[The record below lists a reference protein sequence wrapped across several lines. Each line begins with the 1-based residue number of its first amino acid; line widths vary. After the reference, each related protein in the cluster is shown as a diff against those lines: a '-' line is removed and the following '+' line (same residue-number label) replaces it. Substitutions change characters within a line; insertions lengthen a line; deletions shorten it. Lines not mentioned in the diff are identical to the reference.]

1 MHSIIL
7 TVHNKGWLI
16 GDVIQGIKDNTVD
29 EYELIVVVDGCSD
42 ESETVVKECVQGIK
56 NYTVLFA
63 DDVFETKANNIG
75 LKQAVGDKVII
86 VQDDMLIR
94 EYGWNMRMEKP
105 FIAFNDVF
113 AVTARTAHNWVKN
126 PNSIHYGMKEDL
138 DNCWCDVVL
147 HTDHAQRE
155 NTPRDIF
162 GVSNSVNRG
171 PLMMHHADLNQMGY
185 FDEAFSPQD
194 MDDHDLMHRVY
205 KELNK
210 VCGCYWID
218 FKSEDAWGGTRVSG
232 EPAPWLYKA
241 HHKNSKIFYDR
252 HRDLI
257 NSPNHNEDRVLK

>member
-1 MHSIIL
+1 M
-7 TVHNKGWLI
+7 I

-42 ESETVVKECVQGIK
+42 DSETVVKDSVQDIK

-63 DDVFETKANNIG
+63 DDVFETKANNMG
-75 LKQAVGDKVII
+75 LKQAVGDKVVI

-162 GVSNSVNRG
+162 AVRNSVNSC
-171 PLMMHHADLNQMGY
+171 LLY
-185 FDEAFSPQD
+185 TSP
-194 MDDHDLMHRVY
+194 
-205 KELNK
+205 
-210 VCGCYWID
+210 
-218 FKSEDAWGGTRVSG
+218 S
-232 EPAPWLYKA
+232 P
-241 HHKNSKIFYDR
+241 
-252 HRDLI
+252 RDVEE
-257 NSPNHNEDRVLK
+257 SRMPSSA